1 MSDKTCILVKTSHT
15 IYITYSLDILE
26 REELTEVID
35 WTLCPRHMSFS
46 EFFHNR
52 EPENWQMKIYL

>member
-1 MSDKTCILVKTSHT
+1 MSDKSCTLVKTSHT

-35 WTLCPRHMSFS
+35 WTLRPRHMSFS

-52 EPENWQMKIYL
+52 EPEN